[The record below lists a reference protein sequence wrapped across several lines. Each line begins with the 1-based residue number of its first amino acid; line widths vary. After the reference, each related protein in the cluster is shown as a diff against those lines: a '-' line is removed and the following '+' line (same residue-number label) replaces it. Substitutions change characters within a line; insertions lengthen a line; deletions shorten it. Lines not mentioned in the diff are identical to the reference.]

1 MRARVAVATVQGK
14 AYFLIVNELKQRKIL
29 FISIL
34 PGEPIPVEIR
44 AVITTAKEKHLT
56 SHNKIVVYDPEMDS
70 DILGAE
76 MIKILQGKELYE
88 NVVIGVDPG
97 DAFGVAV
104 LADGAIIDTENCFS
118 IKETLNKIKNVLRTI
133 DASKSTVTIKVGS
146 GVPIY
151 KELLEALDKSLLP
164 QIRLESVGEAGTNRY
179 SHEGIR
185 SRELRHII
193 SATRIAG
200 RAGYVYSRRKIIEQ
214 NY

>member
-1 MRARVAVATVQGK
+1 MRARVAVATVQGR

-29 FISIL
+29 FISLI

-44 AVITTAKEKHLT
+44 AVITTSKEKNRIN
-56 SHNKIVVYDPEMDS
+56 HNKIVAYDPETDPQ
-70 DILGAE
+70 ILGAE

-88 NVVIGVDPG
+88 NVVMGVDPG

-118 IKETLNKIKNVLRTI
+118 VKETLNKIKNVLRTI
-133 DASKSTVTIKVGS
+133 DVSKSSVTIKVGS

-151 KELLEALDKSLLP
+151 RELLEALDQSLLP
-164 QIRLESVGEAGTNRY
+164 QVRLEIVGEAGTNRY
-179 SHEGIR
+179 SHEGTR

-200 RAGYVYSRRKIIEQ
+200 RTGYVYSRRKIIE
-214 NY
+214 

>member
-1 MRARVAVATVQGK
+1 MRARVAVATVQGR

-29 FISIL
+29 FISLL
-34 PGEPIPVEIR
+34 PEEPIPVEIR
-44 AVITTAKEKHLT
+44 AVITTSKEKNIVN
-56 SHNKIVVYDPEMDS
+56 HNKIVVFDPEADS

-97 DAFGVAV
+97 DAFGIAV
-104 LADGAIIDTENCFS
+104 LADGAVIDTENCFS
-118 IKETLNKIKNVLRTI
+118 VKETLNKIKNVLRTI
-133 DASKSTVTIKVGS
+133 DASKSIVTVKVGS

-151 KELLEALDKSLLP
+151 KELLEALDQGLLS
-164 QIRLESVGEAGTNRY
+164 QVRLEIVGEAGTNRY

-200 RAGYVYSRRKIIEQ
+200 RVGYIYSRRKTIEQ
-214 NY
+214 NH